1 VILGAVI
8 LAAQPAGAQGTA
20 DLVGRVSDASGAVL
34 PGVMVTAENVRTNVG
49 RTTITSE
56 TGDYFFN
63 LLPIGTYSVKI
74 ELAGFRTYT
83 TRVTLATGDRARVDA
98 QMQVGEVS
106 QSIEVAAEATPLQ
119 TDSSTIGVTIQA
131 VADLPVNGRNF
142 VTLVQF
148 APGATPSVQ
157 SSLGGGN
164 RPDDRRQTSTVSAN
178 GQTDSANNFLLD
190 GMDNNER
197 AIATIIV
204 KPSIDALQEI
214 KVDSNM
220 YSAGRRGRHQP
231 HHEIGVQTRFTE
243 RYLSSYATT
252 NSTRKTFSMCRS
264 LAIPWQE

>member
-1 VILGAVI
+1 MSRISKILKAARRRPFAVILGAVI

-83 TRVTLATGDRARVDA
+83 TRVTLATGDRARLDA

-148 APGATPSVQ
+148 APRGNAVGSELARGRQ
-157 SSLGGGN
+157 SS
-164 RPDDRRQTSTVSAN
+164 
-178 GQTDSANNFLLD
+178 
-190 GMDNNER
+190 
-197 AIATIIV
+197 
-204 KPSIDALQEI
+204 
-214 KVDSNM
+214 
-220 YSAGRRGRHQP
+220 
-231 HHEIGVQTRFTE
+231 
-243 RYLSSYATT
+243 
-252 NSTRKTFSMCRS
+252 
-264 LAIPWQE
+264 